1 MIKRLKIPLSL
12 GLTFY
17 GIAYLTV
24 KSLGYN
30 SDSFMI
36 ISYLYILLAG
46 IIGLK
51 YEFKNYA
58 GNSSLVSTLKN
69 IVIVVEGE
77 EMKLKRI
84 FTGEK
89 YKLKGE
95 IEKIQ

>member
-1 MIKRLKIPLSL
+1 MLKKLKIPLSL

-17 GIAYLTV
+17 GIAYFSV

-30 SDSFMI
+30 STSFMV
-36 ISYLYILLAG
+36 ISYLYIALAA

-51 YEFKNYA
+51 YEIGRMNLE
-58 GNSSLVSTLKN
+58 NSMLSTLKN
-69 IVIVVEGE
+69 IAIVVEGE
-77 EMKLKRI
+77 ELKLKRL

-89 YKLKGE
+89 YRLKGE